1 MKKFSHWRLAWAGS
15 TKGVHPNVQ
24 TILFFT
30 QKVGNGPSWLFFGC
44 WFLAKG
50 QERNHIS
57 HPVQQ
62 KESMNSWANRYKF
75 WTWGD
80 SLTKTTNWGDLLWG
94 RYNLPRMTG
103 LHQRQLVV
111 STCFRTHLKKITHIG
126 SILPKIFKF
135 RPRNKDDNNKFF
147 ELSPGKTWRNSF
159 FATTK
164 TWEFSSPPE
173 DYWYLSLN
181 LDVYLIVTVGKY
193 IPNCQTVVKDGDV
206 PW

>member
-24 TILFFT
+24 TILFLT

-57 HPVQQ
+57 HPIQQ
-62 KESMNSWANRYKF
+62 KEPMNSWANRYKF

-111 STCFRTHLKKITHIG
+111 STCFRTHLKKNTLDPFCRKYLNLG
-126 SILPKIFKF
+126 L
-135 RPRNKDDNNKFF
+135 
-147 ELSPGKTWRNSF
+147 E
-159 FATTK
+159 TK
-164 TWEFSSPPE
+164 TTTISFLNYRQAKLGGTHFLQQQKLESSHPPRG
-173 DYWYLSLN
+173 LMVFILTFRCFF
-181 LDVYLIVTVGKY
+181 IVTVGKY